1 MALARDWR
9 LASLVTRARRQDWL
23 GTEPATFL
31 RSTFSSPGSP
41 LHSTMAFGILPLLT
55 AYQGQQFCVL
65 AFTEDILDPAS
76 REFFRENREFRRN
89 NREFDWV

>member
-1 MALARDWR
+1 MTLAGDWR
-9 LASLVTRARRQDWL
+9 LASLVTRARRQNWL
-23 GTEPATFL
+23 GTEPTTFL

-76 REFFRENREFRRN
+76 REFLERTGN
-89 NREFDWV
+89 FDATTGNLTWV